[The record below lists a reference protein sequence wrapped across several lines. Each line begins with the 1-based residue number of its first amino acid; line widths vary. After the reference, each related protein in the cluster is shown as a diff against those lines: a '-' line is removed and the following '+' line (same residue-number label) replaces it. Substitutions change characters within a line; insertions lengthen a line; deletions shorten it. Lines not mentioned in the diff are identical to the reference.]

1 MKFLL
6 SVSIILFAST
16 LTLHAAPLQKEKA
29 VLSDTLKKGKNFI
42 LHSQTTNIERVTFGK
57 NKKTKQDVVYIH
69 FGFPTP
75 IPSSNS
81 INGTVLQ
88 SNRSYK
94 DEDRLPAFEK
104 IDILKG
110 KYEDIKVSRETKL
123 KNLFTLTGVQFP
135 LRLKL
140 NSGKE
145 TIDLELSEA
154 GEWNITI
161 ELKNN

>member
-6 SVSIILFAST
+6 SVSIVLFAFT
-16 LTLHAAPLQKEKA
+16 LTLNASTVQKEKTVQA
-29 VLSDTLKKGKNFI
+29 DTLKKGKNFI
-42 LHSQTTNIERVTFGK
+42 LHSQTANIDRVTFGK
-57 NKKTKQDVVYIH
+57 NKKTKQEVVYIH

-75 IPSSNS
+75 VPSSNS

-94 DEDRLPAFEK
+94 DEDSLPVFEK

-110 KYEDIKVSRETKL
+110 KYEDIKLSRETKL